1 MEEIRKQIEAAYEQL
16 AALLFEQLEAFEA
29 LFEMAADLSPG
40 PPAPP
45 WITKTKHAPMPLAS
59 QWVKAS
65 VEYPP

>member
-1 MEEIRKQIEAAYEQL
+1 MEEIRKQIEAACEQL

-29 LFEMAADLSPG
+29 LFEMAADLPTG

-45 WITKTKHAPMPLAS
+45 WITKTKPDPMPLKS